1 MVYRGGCVYMK
12 YKWWGI
18 TIFVMLSLIALE
30 RIYIGIF
37 NNVIYPFSYY
47 RIEDMNIWDDKNS
60 TLVLIRNSDNTV
72 KLKNILNYYSENE
85 SEILIITL
93 DGYYIFL
100 NEDLVYVETYEGAYC
115 QKFWT
120 NNYTAERGKSLILKY
135 LRNKWKEEFRRNSNQ
150 ELKSE
155 EILEELKYIP
165 FRYDGALIDITKHK
179 LFSYPV
185 NMKIQGN
192 YLFLYSAVNIE
203 LINLK
208 KKIKYTIEDK
218 NFIFSERD
226 IVMNFSEF
234 VEAIKYS
241 IGREFKIV
249 KPATIYTNI
258 SVHDINDIPL
268 ASYVIYEFYVDSFNI
283 FKKRHGK

>member
-1 MVYRGGCVYMK
+1 MK
-12 YKWWGI
+12 YKWWGSI
-18 TIFVMLSLIALE
+18 IFVILSLIALE
-30 RIYIGIF
+30 PLYIGFF
-37 NNVIYPFSYY
+37 NNVIYQFSYY

-72 KLKNILNYYSENE
+72 KLKNILNYYNENE

-100 NEDLVYVETYEGAYC
+100 NEDLVYVEVYEGTYC
-115 QKFWT
+115 QKFWA
-120 NNYTAERGKSLILKY
+120 NSYTAERGKSLILKY
-135 LRNKWKEEFRRNSNQ
+135 LRNKWKEEFRRKSNQ

-165 FRYDGALIDITKHK
+165 FRYDGALIDITKHE

-185 NMKIQGN
+185 NMKIQNN
-192 YLFLYSAVNIE
+192 YLLLYSAVNIE

-218 NFIFSERD
+218 NFIFSERH

-241 IGREFKIV
+241 VGREFKIV
-249 KPATIYTNI
+249 KADTIYTNI

-268 ASYVIYEFYVDSFNI
+268 ASYMIYEFYVDSFNI
-283 FKKRHGK
+283 FKKRHSK

>member
-1 MVYRGGCVYMK
+1 MK
-12 YKWWGI
+12 YKWWGSI
-18 TIFVMLSLIALE
+18 IFVILSLIALE
-30 RIYIGIF
+30 PLYIGFF
-37 NNVIYPFSYY
+37 NNVIYQFSYY

-72 KLKNILNYYSENE
+72 KLKNILNYYNENE

-93 DGYYIFL
+93 YGYYIFL
-100 NEDLVYVETYEGAYC
+100 NEDLVYVEVYEGTYC
-115 QKFWT
+115 QKFWA
-120 NNYTAERGKSLILKY
+120 NSYTAERGKSLILKY
-135 LRNKWKEEFRRNSNQ
+135 LRNKWKEEFRRKSNQ

-165 FRYDGALIDITKHK
+165 FRYDGALIDITKHE

-185 NMKIQGN
+185 NMKIQNN
-192 YLFLYSAVNIE
+192 YLLLYSAVNIE

-218 NFIFSERD
+218 NFIFSERH

-241 IGREFKIV
+241 VGREFKIV
-249 KPATIYTNI
+249 KADTIYTNI

-268 ASYVIYEFYVDSFNI
+268 ASYMIYEFYVDSFNI
-283 FKKRHGK
+283 FKKRHSK

>member
-1 MVYRGGCVYMK
+1 MK

-18 TIFVMLSLIALE
+18 IIFVILSLIALE
-30 RIYIGIF
+30 RLYIGFF
-37 NNVIYPFSYY
+37 NNVIYQFSYY

-72 KLKNILNYYSENE
+72 KLKNILNYYNENE

-100 NEDLVYVETYEGAYC
+100 NEDLVYVEVYEGTYC
-115 QKFWT
+115 QKFWA
-120 NNYTAERGKSLILKY
+120 NSYTAERGKSLILKY
-135 LRNKWKEEFRRNSNQ
+135 LRNKWKEEFRRKSNQ

-165 FRYDGALIDITKHK
+165 FRYDGALIDITKHE

-185 NMKIQGN
+185 NMKIQNN

-218 NFIFSERD
+218 NFIFSERH

-241 IGREFKIV
+241 VGREFKIV
-249 KPATIYTNI
+249 KADTIYTNI

-268 ASYVIYEFYVDSFNI
+268 ASHMIYEFYVDSFNI
-283 FKKRHGK
+283 FKKRHSK